1 MPELSPLEKAMLSAM
16 CKETSDDAH
25 AISSQ
30 MSSLSILRRE
40 NTGAGFYSYFDGMR
54 SGPPIKQRT
63 ISPDVSAKI
72 KGLKNPMVF
81 VLFSREGKLDM
92 LEGAAVD
99 EDTADVDFFSAEF
112 KLC

>member
-1 MPELSPLEKAMLSAM
+1 
-16 CKETSDDAH
+16 
-25 AISSQ
+25 
-30 MSSLSILRRE
+30 
-40 NTGAGFYSYFDGMR
+40 
-54 SGPPIKQRT
+54 
-63 ISPDVSAKI
+63 
-72 KGLKNPMVF
+72 MVF